1 MRKIYLILPLLFSLL
16 VISCDDDA
24 EIVQLTNED
33 PVLSVSNISPQRG
46 YAGAEVTIEG
56 TNFGAAKELVKVFF
70 AGMEESAELL
80 TCEDTKLVVKVPENA
95 TSGALTIEA
104 NKMKIVTSDQLF
116 TVIPDPEMTE
126 ISPARVVGNAEVTIT
141 GENFGTVIEDV
152 QLYCTIDGEEVSFTV
167 TSCTDEEIKATAPET
182 TVFGEFDLKLRIQG
196 KAAKNTL
203 KITLLEKPT
212 ITSVKSDNVLNESF
226 AFAGDKVTISGTGFG
241 TESNAVTVKFAGI
254 DAAASIESCVN
265 DKIVA
270 IVPDGFTGGTVTVTK
285 DGLSSTSTDELK
297 ILEDDTDISS
307 YVLKNYKAPFTP
319 KPFEDGQGG
328 NNNSWAVP
336 ADWTVNEAAQNMFN
350 KQDGQFCSKPVG
362 GLNTDAQVLTM
373 QAGWNN
379 DAVEAAKVMTNG
391 KMYQNI
397 TLPKGSYEMVVTYG
411 EVVVNGGHPYMVVCK
426 NKTELPNYGEL
437 SEVNG
442 DVYWKFEGHN
452 SSLTTHTL
460 NFELT
465 ETTDVC
471 LGFTASMP
479 QNSCFKV
486 KELQLV
492 YKSNAVQ

>member
-1 MRKIYLILPLLFSLL
+1 M
-16 VISCDDDA
+16 
-24 EIVQLTNED
+24 
-33 PVLSVSNISPQRG
+33 
-46 YAGAEVTIEG
+46 
-56 TNFGAAKELVKVFF
+56 
-70 AGMEESAELL
+70 
-80 TCEDTKLVVKVPENA
+80 
-95 TSGALTIEA
+95 
-104 NKMKIVTSDQLF
+104 
-116 TVIPDPEMTE
+116 
-126 ISPARVVGNAEVTIT
+126 
-141 GENFGTVIEDV
+141 
-152 QLYCTIDGEEVSFTV
+152 
-167 TSCTDEEIKATAPET
+167 
-182 TVFGEFDLKLRIQG
+182 
-196 KAAKNTL
+196 
-203 KITLLEKPT
+203 LEKPT
-212 ITSVKSDNVLNESF
+212 ITAVKSDNVLSESF